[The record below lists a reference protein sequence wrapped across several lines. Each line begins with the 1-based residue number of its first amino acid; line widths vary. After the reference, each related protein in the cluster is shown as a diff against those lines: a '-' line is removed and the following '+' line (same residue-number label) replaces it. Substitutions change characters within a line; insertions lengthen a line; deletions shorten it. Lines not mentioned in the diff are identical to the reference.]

1 MAKQIKGLRMKKMI
15 LIGLMIAALMF
26 SGCGDTISAQ
36 GDTVS
41 VDCGEGGC
49 GDITV
54 GDGNTLHD
62 GEDSTGV
69 TPSVAFDL
77 DNFDK
82 DLKQGECNDLGF
94 FFCTLANECLPQPL
108 TSGTCPNK

>member
-1 MAKQIKGLRMKKMI
+1 MKKMT
-15 LIGLMIAALMF
+15 LIGLMIVALMLG
-26 SGCGDTISAQ
+26 GCGDTISEQ

-41 VDCGEGGC
+41 VDCGDGGC
-49 GDITV
+49 GDITI

-62 GEDSTGV
+62 ENTLHDDEDSTGV

-82 DLKQGECNDLGF
+82 DLSQGECNDLGF
-94 FFCTLANECLPQPL
+94 FFCTVANECLPQPL